1 MKITTLIENTQDKD
15 EKLKNEHGL
24 SMFIEGSNC
33 NVLFDTGKTGD
44 FIENAK
50 KLNVDL
56 KKTDILV
63 LSHAHYDHCGGVKRL
78 LETYDIKPKLVVSNH
93 FFNRTDKYHY
103 SDGSLKSDFS
113 KEPGYAYIGTDF
125 DKKYVEDKEI
135 RIESLEKDVLEI
147 CDNVFVCSNFNKY
160 YDFEK
165 INPNMQRKVND
176 EYIIDTFDEEVA
188 LGIKT
193 KKGLVI
199 LLGCAHPGFL
209 NMVKTIE
216 ERTNEKIV
224 GIIGGTHLIEA
235 DDERIK
241 KSVDYLNKSGVELLG
256 LSHCTGEK
264 AVEIFNKECKTSFT
278 NRTGTIVELD

>member
-1 MKITTLIENTQDKD
+1 MKITTLIENTLDKE

-24 SMFIEGSNC
+24 SMFIEGSDC

-44 FIENAK
+44 FIENAV

-63 LSHAHYDHCGGVKRL
+63 LSHAHYDHCGGVKKL
-78 LETYDIKPKLVVSNH
+78 LETYNIKPKLIVSKY
-93 FFNRTDKYHY
+93 FFERINKYHY
-103 SDGSLKSDFS
+103 SDGTLKSDFS

-125 DKKYVEDKEI
+125 DKEYIKSKDLITEDVTTDILKI
-135 RIESLEKDVLEI
+135 SDDIF
-147 CDNVFVCSNFNKY
+147 VFSNFNKY
-160 YDFEK
+160 YNFEK
-165 INPNMQRKVND
+165 VNENMKLKVDN
-176 EYIIDTFDEEVA
+176 EYIVDTFDEEVA

-193 KKGLVI
+193 SKGLII

-216 ERTNEKIV
+216 ERTKEKII

-241 KSVDYLNKSGVELLG
+241 KSVDYLKESGVELLG
-256 LSHCTGEK
+256 LSHCTGDK
-264 AVEIFNKECKTSFT
+264 AVDIFNRECKQSFT
-278 NRTGTIVELD
+278 NRTGTILELD

>member
-1 MKITTLIENTQDKD
+1 MKIITLIENTQDEE

-24 SMFIEGSNC
+24 SMFIEGHNC

-44 FIENAK
+44 FIENAA

-56 KKTDILV
+56 KKTDILI

-78 LETYDIKPKLVVSNH
+78 LETYNIKPKLIVNH
-93 FFNRTDKYHY
+93 NFFDRTDKYHY
-103 SDGSLKSDFS
+103 SDGTLKSDFS
-113 KEPGYAYIGTDF
+113 KEPGYAYIGTNF
-125 DKKYVEDKEI
+125 DKNYIESKGLS
-135 RIESLEKDVLEI
+135 IESLQKDVLEI
-147 CDNVFVCSNFNKY
+147 CDNIFVFSNFNKY

-165 INPNMQRKVND
+165 INSNMKRKVNG
-176 EYIIDTFDEEVA
+176 EYVVDTFDEEIC

-193 KKGLVI
+193 EKGLVV

-209 NMVKTIE
+209 NMVKTIK
-216 ERTNEKIV
+216 ERTNEEIV

-241 KSVDYLNKSGVELLG
+241 KSVEYLKKSGVEILG

-264 AVEIFNKECKTSFT
+264 AVEIFNRECKTSFT
-278 NRTGTIVELD
+278 NRTGTILELN

>member
-1 MKITTLIENTQDKD
+1 MRITTLIENTQDKY
-15 EKLKNEHGL
+15 EKLKNEYGL

-50 KLNVDL
+50 KLNIDL
-56 KKTDILV
+56 TNTDILV
-63 LSHAHYDHCGGVKRL
+63 LSHAHYDHCGGVKTL
-78 LETYDIKPKLVVSNH
+78 LETYNIKPKLVVSNN
-93 FFNRTDKYHY
+93 FFNRTDKYY
-103 SDGSLKSDFS
+103 YYDGSVKSDFS
-113 KEPGYAYIGTDF
+113 KEPGYVYIGTDF
-125 DKKYVEDKEI
+125 DKKYIEDKGI

-147 CDNVFVCSNFNKY
+147 CDNIFVFSNFNKY

-165 INPNMQRKVND
+165 VNLNMQRKVND
-176 EYIIDTFDEEVA
+176 EYVIDTFDEEVA

-193 KKGLVI
+193 IKGLVV

-216 ERTNEKIV
+216 ERTNEKII

-235 DDERIK
+235 DDNRIQRSVK
-241 KSVDYLNKSGVELLG
+241 YLQKSSVELLG

-264 AVEIFNKECKTSFT
+264 AVEIFDKECKTSFT
-278 NRTGTIVELD
+278 NRTGTILELD